1 MDFHQENFPV
11 TQIFKR
17 FIVKTNTFFF
27 FDKTSIFNLKLK
39 LQENTFFMKVDTNN
53 KTFCQKK
60 SFSVFGDAKLNT
72 LKLCPAKC
80 FNKFYQHSY
89 NVI

>member
-1 MDFHQENFPV
+1 MEFHQENFPV

-17 FIVKTNTFFF
+17 FTVKTNTFF
-27 FDKTSIFNLKLK
+27 DKTSILNLKFK

-60 SFSVFGDAKLNT
+60 SFSVFGGMFSVDNFFVKSDLR
-72 LKLCPAKC
+72 
-80 FNKFYQHSY
+80 
-89 NVI
+89 